1 MQSFPKHVRNFII
14 SCTVLYSDFF
24 LVEGNERPLEGSGLR
39 SEFAAFLERS
49 KAGDRKQQDL
59 ERIIS
64 QLEDDV
70 AKYTDEIMVLEE
82 RLTDK
87 LSYISLLEGKLEQKN
102 SKMTHMQN
110 EIKTNLDNKTELE
123 KQVFEKFLISFA
135 IIMGIQYL
143 NFLF

>member
-1 MQSFPKHVRNFII
+1 
-14 SCTVLYSDFF
+14 
-24 LVEGNERPLEGSGLR
+24 
-39 SEFAAFLERS
+39 
-49 KAGDRKQQDL
+49 
-59 ERIIS
+59 
-64 QLEDDV
+64 
-70 AKYTDEIMVLEE
+70 MVLEE

-135 IIMGIQYL
+135 IIMEIQYL
-143 NFLF
+143 TFLF